1 MGSGERHYCWL
12 PKLLCWAGAI
22 IFVLWNS
29 TPAQNYIYSYVDS
42 KGTRYIKN
50 IPLET
55 PSDQIQNNDPHLQ
68 AKNIV
73 TVARANPA
81 SQGISHNTPDKISRT
96 KDKKGVLHITSVR
109 SSRPSPTQQ
118 TPPIMLAKKQGRPNS
133 PEITQVAGTGQ
144 GDLPTAEVSA
154 TRGAEEFYSLDQLNP
169 EGACEG
175 VSRMAL
181 FVDQNGKM
189 HIYRSKVETR
199 ESSDPEN
206 VTLADKAGT
215 DLKVSPAISD
225 QSTPPI
231 VPATIQGRV
240 KPQSLLPQ
248 EAKRPR
254 VWPSGTIRVFRD
266 KKGFTHIV
274 NNNAGI
280 NSQLAGQKRPQPV
293 IQAVVCSDNLT
304 ASRQNLAVISPPPE
318 GLNNSFS
325 RIVSFLD
332 KGGRLTIANPTVN
345 ALNKTLQAA
354 NAPKFR
360 DENSDLEALMA
371 MAAQQYR
378 LPLPLVKAVIRAES
392 GFMPE
397 AVSWKGAMGLMQLMP
412 TTAAWLGVKDPFC
425 PQENIMGGCRYLRD
439 LLNRLNGSIPLSLA
453 AYNAG
458 LQRVINSGYQIPAIA
473 ETQDFVEKVI
483 GYFFNYLQQA
493 PAGRK
498 ICKSTNLPRTAFP
511 LTKGIG
517 RKRLAIPS
525 RVEEIKGG
533 SCLAA

>member
-1 MGSGERHYCWL
+1 MPGQVKGTCRPQKYL
-12 PKLLCWAGAI
+12 QPVGLK
-22 IFVLWNS
+22 NS
-29 TPAQNYIYSYVDS
+29 T
-42 KGTRYIKN
+42 
-50 IPLET
+50 
-55 PSDQIQNNDPHLQ
+55 
-68 AKNIV
+68 
-73 TVARANPA
+73 
-81 SQGISHNTPDKISRT
+81 
-96 KDKKGVLHITSVR
+96 
-109 SSRPSPTQQ
+109 
-118 TPPIMLAKKQGRPNS
+118 
-133 PEITQVAGTGQ
+133 
-144 GDLPTAEVSA
+144 
-154 TRGAEEFYSLDQLNP
+154 SLDQLNP
-169 EGACEG
+169 EGAYEG

-199 ESSDPEN
+199 ESSDLDTIP
-206 VTLADKAGT
+206 LADQAGT
-215 DLKVSPAISD
+215 DLKISPAISD

-240 KPQSLLPQ
+240 KTQSLLPQ

-254 VWPSGTIRVFRD
+254 VWSSGTIRVFRD

-293 IQAVVCSDNLT
+293 IPATVCSHT
-304 ASRQNLAVISPPPE
+304 APAAQQNLAVISPPPE

-332 KGGRLTIANPTVN
+332 KAGRLTIANPTVN

-354 NAPKFR
+354 NSPGSRA
-360 DENSDLEALMA
+360 ENSDLEALMA

-439 LLNRLNGSIPLSLA
+439 LLNRLNGSVPLSLA

-498 ICKSTNLPRTAFP
+498 ICT
-511 LTKGIG
+511 
-517 RKRLAIPS
+517 IP
-525 RVEEIKGG
+525 
-533 SCLAA
+533 